1 MATLP
6 LGQNSSYPDQYDPSL
21 LFPIPRSENRLKLN
35 IQQNQSLPFIGVE
48 WR

>member
-21 LFPIPRSENRLKLN
+21 LFPISRSENRLKLG
-35 IQQNQSLPFIGVE
+35 IEENQAPPFFGVDI
-48 WR
+48 